1 MTLPKFLYRY
11 RHSFG
16 IFVPLSPVL
25 NGKNVP
31 LSLPYRSFCTVMMI
45 LAISLAEKMYL
56 YRGVNGENVPK
67 SFYVF
72 FKLMEKWL

>member
-1 MTLPKFLYRY
+1 ML
-11 RHSFG
+11 
-16 IFVPLSPVL
+16 
-25 NGKNVP
+25 
-31 LSLPYRSFCTVMMI
+31 I
-45 LAISLAEKMYL
+45 LAICLAEKMYL